1 MYALG
6 QLAEDADDPIVCPKC
21 GKGRMV
27 LHGEFADDRYGAV
40 GLRSAIPESRLSSFG
55 VCPWRTGLS

>member
-27 LHGEFADDRYGAV
+27 LHGEFADDSKERCQ
-40 GLRSAIPESRLSSFG
+40 SR
-55 VCPWRTGLS
+55 